1 MICCSVLIEKMKV
14 TILCLYF
21 FIMIRQGTVD
31 LLEAPFWRCR
41 TENIWFKLQT
51 LRSSVTVRL
60 SIHLIQIA
68 FKKNSKSKILCFHK
82 HFEENKDVTNN
93 DSNLER
99 FCSPRNNWVLWLKLQ
114 NNNFS
119 GKLLTNFVILIL
131 AQTYWSVLKKFMW
144 KSFLYSAFFHEN
156 SFITDF
162 REKIELFNSI
172 FANKCSLIT
181 NSSVLLGDYELFTV
195 ESLSN
200 IIFTDN
206 SIGKSHKGF
215 RLQQSSC

>member
-1 MICCSVLIEKMKV
+1 MICCSVLIEKIKA

-41 TENIWFKLQT
+41 TENIWFKLPT
-51 LRSSVTVRL
+51 LRSRVTVRL

-68 FKKNSKSKILCFHK
+68 FKKNSKSKILRFHK
-82 HFEENKDVTNN
+82 HFVENKDVTNN
-93 DSNLER
+93 DNNLER

-119 GKLLTNFVILIL
+119 GKLLTNFMILIL

-144 KSFLYSAFFHEN
+144 KSSLYSAFFMKTALLPI
-156 SFITDF
+156 S
-162 REKIELFNSI
+162 EKKLSYLTLFL
-172 FANKCSLIT
+172 LI
-181 NSSVLLGDYELFTV
+181 NAYW
-195 ESLSN
+195 
-200 IIFTDN
+200 
-206 SIGKSHKGF
+206 
-215 RLQQSSC
+215 